1 MTQTRNRLPVFW
13 LCTNDGGIVDD
24 RLSLIVDKILPDR
37 NLTPAVKASS
47 PGARGGVHSEE
58 TRCASRNSFRAV
70 FLGFASA
77 AALAA
82 PRCPADAANKP
93 LKIGFVGVTSGPA
106 AAWGTSN
113 VRSMQ
118 TLADWWNSNGGVKIG
133 DDTYDID
140 VVTFDDQK
148 DPKRSIDGME
158 KMAQEGIHYVVG
170 PNVDDGAA
178 AVRPV
183 AKSRGSSISPTPS
196 RKSSTPSPPPT
207 RCSAWSR
214 AISPARRST
223 NI

>member
-1 MTQTRNRLPVFW
+1 MLTRICGPKQL
-13 LCTNDGGIVDD
+13 
-24 RLSLIVDKILPDR
+24 
-37 NLTPAVKASS
+37 
-47 PGARGGVHSEE
+47 E
-58 TRCASRNSFRAV
+58 ASRSTVLAEPRVQRASAGCIGGKRPWNIAHISFRAAL
-70 FLGFASA
+70 LGLASA
-77 AALAA
+77 ISLAA
-82 PRCPADAANKP
+82 AVLPADAANKV

-118 TLADWWNSNGGVKIG
+118 TLADWWNATGGVKIG

-140 VVTFDDQK
+140 IVTFDDQK
-148 DPKRSIDGME
+148 DPKRAIAGME

-183 AKSRGSSISPTPS
+183 AEKRGSSISPTPS
-196 RKSSTPSPPPT
+196 RRRSTPSPPPT

-214 AISPARRST
+214 TISRVRRST